1 MWNQAAILQQRT
13 KQFALRVITL
23 FRALPKTDEARVIG
37 KQLLRSATSVAAN
50 YRSVCRARSRADF
63 VSKMSVVV
71 EEPDETVF
79 WLELL
84 SDSCTIPAER
94 LQNLRQEASEL
105 LAIFAAS
112 QHTARAQAQ
121 SMSK

>member
-1 MWNQAAILQQRT
+1 MESGAMLQQRT

-23 FRALPKTDEARVIG
+23 FRALPKTDEARIMG

-63 VSKMSVVV
+63 VAKMSVVV
-71 EEPDETVF
+71 EEADESVF

-84 SDSCTIPAER
+84 SDSATIPRDR
-94 LQNLRQEASEL
+94 LLDLRQEASEL

-112 QHTARAQAQ
+112 QRTVRARAQ

>member
-1 MWNQAAILQQRT
+1 M
-13 KQFALRVITL
+13 
-23 FRALPKTDEARVIG
+23 G

-63 VSKMSVVV
+63 VAKMSLVV
-71 EEPDETVF
+71 EETDESVF

-84 SDSCTIPAER
+84 SDAGTIPKDR

-112 QHTARAQAQ
+112 QRTLRNPAPSSIKAENV
-121 SMSK
+121 